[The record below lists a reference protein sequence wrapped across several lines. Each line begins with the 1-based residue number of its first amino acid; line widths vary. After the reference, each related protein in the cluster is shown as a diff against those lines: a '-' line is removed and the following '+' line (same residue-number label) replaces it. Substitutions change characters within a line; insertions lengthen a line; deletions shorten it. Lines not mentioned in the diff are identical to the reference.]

1 MISVSSCLGAA
12 IHDCG
17 ACWRYALKIRG
28 KSVKNGFANLF
39 TNPFTTWGIM
49 SRAQADNEA
58 RLLAYLATGVRT
70 SEDIQERLNL
80 SQPSVSRLI
89 SRVSEQVVIIG
100 NARTRRYTIR
110 RDLRG
115 LGGEF
120 PVFRVDED
128 GNASFIGA
136 LSAIGHDEYLWQ
148 PKGDGAVQYKSLPW
162 FLSDLQPDGFTGRA
176 FVRRLSETLS
186 LPLRIFDWTDDHV
199 LVALAYLGE
208 DLMGNLIIGQQSLD
222 RYFSQSH
229 ERSDLITH
237 DELVT
242 AYPTMAKNAM
252 EGQPV
257 GSSAGGE
264 QPKFTVRVDRGGE
277 IENLLVKFSPPVHS
291 VEGRRWADL
300 LICEHIALDIVGEV
314 GIAAVK
320 TSLVVAEDRVFLE
333 VTRFDRVGRCGRLPM
348 ISLRAI
354 DNEFYGRQDNWVAA
368 ADRME
373 ADGRL
378 TSDDARNLRWL
389 WVFGDLIANTD
400 KHFGNVSLASVSAD
414 RFTLRP
420 AYDML
425 PMLYRPMD
433 GAAPELTFKPPVFST
448 QAANQWDSALT
459 AAATFWERAAA
470 DNRISERFRQICDD
484 NLAIVRSLEK
494 GPRLI
499 P

>member
-1 MISVSSCLGAA
+1 
-12 IHDCG
+12 
-17 ACWRYALKIRG
+17 
-28 KSVKNGFANLF
+28 
-39 TNPFTTWGIM
+39 M

-89 SRVSEQVVIIG
+89 ARVSEQVVIIG
-100 NARTRRYTIR
+100 NARTRRYTTR

-120 PVFRVDED
+120 PVFSVDED
-128 GNASFIGA
+128 GNASSIGV

-162 FLSDLQPDGFTGRA
+162 FLSDLRPDGFTGRA

-186 LPLRIFDWTDDHV
+186 LPSRIFDWTDDHV
-199 LVALAYLGE
+199 LVALACRGE
-208 DLMGNLIIGQQSLD
+208 DLMGNLIIGKESLD
-222 RYFSQSH
+222 RYFSLSH
-229 ERSDLITH
+229 ERFGLLTQDQLA
-237 DELVT
+237 T
-242 AYPTMAKNAM
+242 AYPVMAKNAM

-264 QPKFTVRVDRGGE
+264 QPKFTLRVDRKGK

-300 LICEHIALDIVGEV
+300 LICEHLALGIVKEM
-314 GIAAVK
+314 GILAAK
-320 TSLVVAEDRVFLE
+320 TSLVEAEDRVFLE

-354 DNEFYGRQDNWVAA
+354 DNEFYGRQDNWIAA

-378 TSDDARNLRWL
+378 SSEDARNLRWL

-400 KHFGNVSLASVSAD
+400 KHFGNVSLVPLSVD

-433 GAAPELTFKPPVFST
+433 GAAPERTFRPPPFST
-448 QAANQWDSALT
+448 QAADQWDSAL
-459 AAATFWERAAA
+459 AAAITFWERASV
-470 DNRISERFRQICDD
+470 DKRISERFRQISHG
-484 NLAIVRSLEK
+484 NLGIVRSLQN

-499 P
+499 S